1 VQATV
6 GPLPALRGK
15 LVEALAVPFGGDQL
29 VAEYL
34 LLHLLS
40 SVYGRVDTRSL
51 GRLLLNVTGCP
62 RAGPDDY
69 VAPAGAAPPG
79 AWAGAAACAN
89 SAVRC
94 RSHRRRH
101 LRWMRASRGAR

>member
-1 VQATV
+1 MVQSTV

-15 LVEALAVPFGGDQL
+15 LMEALAMPFGGDQL

-34 LLHLLS
+34 LLHMLS

-62 RAGPDDY
+62 RAGPEDY
-69 VAPAGAAPPG
+69 VAPTGAAPPG
-79 AWAGAAACAN
+79 VWAETAHA
-89 SAVRC
+89 
-94 RSHRRRH
+94 
-101 LRWMRASRGAR
+101 